1 MRYGLVQIDLE
12 NFFIRISSSAQFD
25 GLKYSYSVHPAGP
38 VKKKGNGRKYLVDLH
53 RTESVQKMLH
63 LLDTLLKQ

>member
-12 NFFIRISSSAQFD
+12 NFFIRISSSTQFD

-38 VKKKGNGRKYLVDLH
+38 VKKKV
-53 RTESVQKMLH
+53 TEES
-63 LLDTLLKQ
+63 TS